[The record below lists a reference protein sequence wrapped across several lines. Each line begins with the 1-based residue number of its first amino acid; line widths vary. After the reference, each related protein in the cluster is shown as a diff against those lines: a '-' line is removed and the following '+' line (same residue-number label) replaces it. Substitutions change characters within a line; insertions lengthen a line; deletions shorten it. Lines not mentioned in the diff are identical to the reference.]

1 MLDGLPFMPEM
12 IPFIGKRFTVAWR
25 IEKTC
30 LDYPVQSFR
39 RFRYN
44 DVVFLEG
51 LRCPGDAHGDCQRG
65 CRIFWKEAWLQK
77 VQDQAVYPESAS
89 EEDVESL
96 RKRLKTVAAE
106 DAFVCQSSR
115 LELAT

>member
-1 MLDGLPFMPEM
+1 MSGRCAWELPA
-12 IPFIGKRFTVAWR
+12 R
-25 IEKTC
+25 
-30 LDYPVQSFR
+30 VQ
-39 RFRYN
+39 
-44 DVVFLEG
+44 DFL
-51 LRCPGDAHGDCQRG
+51 
-65 CRIFWKEAWLQK
+65 KEAWLQK
-77 VQDQAVYPESAS
+77 VQDQAVFPESAS